1 MGGSLHVGVVTSF
14 DEARGL
20 GTVTEG
26 RVTEGAV
33 AEEVGEDAVR
43 AGTPRRSWSFHCT
56 AIADGTR
63 TVEVGTPVAFELRAG
78 HLGRIEA
85 TRVTTLGS

>member
-1 MGGSLHVGVVTSF
+1 MTRLGTVTAF

-20 GTVTEG
+20 GTVTDERG
-26 RVTEGAV
+26 VELT
-33 AEEVGEDAVR
+33 
-43 AGTPRRSWSFHCT
+43 FHCT

-63 TVEVGTPVAFELRAG
+63 SIAVGTKVAYETAAG

-85 TRVTTLGS
+85 RGLVTLD